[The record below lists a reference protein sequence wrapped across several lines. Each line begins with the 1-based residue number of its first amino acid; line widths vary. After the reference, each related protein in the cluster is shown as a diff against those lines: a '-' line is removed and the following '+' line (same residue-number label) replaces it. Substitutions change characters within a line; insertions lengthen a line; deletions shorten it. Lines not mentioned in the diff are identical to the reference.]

1 VTPIEQDAS
10 RVRLLKH
17 VRRAGAISRVELV
30 EATGLSKGTV
40 TELTAELVRKGVLA
54 ELPGV
59 ASARGRPRI
68 DLRIVAGAAYAI
80 ALIPLSDGQVSL
92 DVIDLNGERVYSEF
106 GDFADSGLD
115 RLADRAAEVIDAAIG
130 RSGVARSLLRHAAV
144 VLPAQVDRHR
154 GVVHW
159 MPQHGWHEPQAI
171 GPRVAARLGFP
182 VTVDNRASVV
192 ARAEH
197 WFGKGDIADDFS
209 CIALLERGMGAARYR
224 GGLLQTGTHGMN
236 SEFAHV
242 KVAFEAGRPCFCG
255 GTGCLAAYASVMGIL
270 RHAQGEGAALGDVQ
284 FGDLVERARAGEAAA
299 AALFETAGRALGT
312 AVAGHINE
320 SDPGR
325 VLIVASAAPLPDLI
339 GPAFRAAL
347 AQQTL
352 RTLLPRTSVEF
363 RTIAEEDYWKGA
375 ASLAL
380 EELYRHAPSG

>member
-1 VTPIEQDAS
+1 MDTIEHDAS
-10 RVRLLKH
+10 QVRLLKH

-30 EATGLSKGTV
+30 QVSGLSKGTV
-40 TELTAELVRKGVLA
+40 TELTADLVRRGVLA
-54 ELPGV
+54 EMPGA

-68 DLRIVAGAAYAI
+68 DLRIVAGAAYAA
-80 ALIPLSDGQVSL
+80 ALIPLSDGLVSL
-92 DVIDLNGERVYSEF
+92 DVIDLNGDRVYSER
-106 GDFADSGLD
+106 GDLGDPGID
-115 RLADRAAEVIDAAIG
+115 RLADRAAALIDGAIG
-130 RSGVARSLLRHAAV
+130 RSGVPRRLLRHAAI

-159 MPQHGWHEPQAI
+159 MPQHGWHEPEAI
-171 GPRVAARLGFP
+171 GPRVAERLGLP

-242 KVAFEAGRPCFCG
+242 KVAFEGGRPCFCG
-255 GTGCLAAYASVMGIL
+255 GSGCLAAYASVMGML
-270 RHAQGEGAALGDVQ
+270 RHAGGGGTARSNDSFA
-284 FGDLVERARAGEAAA
+284 DLVARARAGQADARR
-299 AALFETAGRALGT
+299 LFETAGRALGT

-320 SDPGR
+320 NDPGR
-325 VLIVASAAPLPDLI
+325 VLIVTAVAAMPDLI
-339 GPAFRAAL
+339 GPDFRAAL
-347 AQQTL
+347 CDQTL

-363 RTIAEEDYWKGA
+363 RSIAEEDYWKGA

-380 EELYRHAPSG
+380 EELYRHAPAS